1 MAATLAKDFRKRT
14 TLLEFNSFENL
25 QTNKHTKNWI
35 NYYLIN
41 IIKCYLSIPCPYK
54 ENIGLHKGDHNNIK

>member
-1 MAATLAKDFRKRT
+1 MAATLAKDFRKTT

-25 QTNKHTKNWI
+25 KTNKHTQNWI

-41 IIKCYLSIPCPYK
+41 IIKFYLSSPCPYK